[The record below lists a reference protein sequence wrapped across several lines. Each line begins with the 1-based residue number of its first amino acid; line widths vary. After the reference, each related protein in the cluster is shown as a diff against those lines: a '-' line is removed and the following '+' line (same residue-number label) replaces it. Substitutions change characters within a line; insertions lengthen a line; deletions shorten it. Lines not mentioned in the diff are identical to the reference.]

1 MNSVVP
7 ISPDP
12 FIWFCPQ
19 SQLEPLLLAAA
30 LLLGGDVRY
39 DTELVSFTQ
48 DDAGVIDAD
57 SVSPDLFDQPLSE
70 DNND

>member
-19 SQLEPLLLAAA
+19 SRLEPLLLGAARQR
-30 LLLGGDVRY
+30 GGDVRY
-39 DTELVSFTQ
+39 DTELASLTN
-48 DDAGVIDAD
+48 
-57 SVSPDLFDQPLSE
+57 L
-70 DNND
+70 